1 MIRFSEAV
9 QYAQKYVYHGQ
20 NNTPVDSGGGKMSRR
35 RNKPL
40 TQQQQQQ
47 QGDQLTVY
55 IEIVINATNFDKVID
70 VISVEK
76 ERDGGSVPL
85 PVRLV

>member
-1 MIRFSEAV
+1 M

-20 NNTPVDSGGGKMSRR
+20 NNTPVDSGGGGKISRR

-40 TQQQQQQ
+40 TQQQQ

-85 PVRLV
+85 PVRLVL